1 MSTKG
6 PRVIAHQILNR
17 VEGGAYADILL
28 DSMLSN
34 MGRLDAA
41 FTTELVYGVLRWS
54 IRLDWAIDSFS
65 SIKTAKLE
73 RGVLNALRLGA
84 YQLLFL
90 TKVPA
95 SAAINESVNLI
106 RGGGSKKAGFVNAV
120 LRKIDSERDGIKL
133 PGTEDDPVRHISV
146 LYSHPEWLVR
156 RWMGRYGF
164 EETAGLCK
172 AAQEVPPRV
181 IRVNTLLATREGLI
195 EELALAKE
203 GRGAKATEFSPD
215 GIIISG
221 ERVEAK
227 DKRYYIQDEASQ
239 IVPYL
244 LSAAPG
250 EAVLD
255 ACSAPGGKTTHIAQ
269 LMKNTGVICALD
281 VNASRVKAVE
291 DLAERL
297 GVKIIKTFEADAAQ
311 PLSEGLPA
319 FDAILCDAP
328 CSGLGV
334 IRRTPDIKLKRREGD
349 IAGISETQKKIL
361 DNVSGYVKKGG
372 RIVYSTCTFEPEE
385 TDENIEWFL
394 GRHRDFILEDAR
406 RFLPQSCE
414 ALVDSGGFLRTFPH
428 RHNMDGF
435 FAARLKKV

>member
-1 MSTKG
+1 MSGKG
-6 PRVIAHQILNR
+6 PRGTAHEILNR

-28 DSMLSN
+28 DSMLKG

-41 FTTELVYGVLRWS
+41 LTTELVYGVLRWS
-54 IRLDWAIDSFS
+54 IRLDWTIDSFS

-106 RGGGSKKAGFVNAV
+106 RGGGAKKAGFVNAV
-120 LRKIDSERDGIKL
+120 LRKIDSERERIKL
-133 PGTEDDPVRHISV
+133 PEMKDPVRHISV

-164 EETAGLCK
+164 EETALLCK
-172 AAQEVPPRV
+172 AGQEVPPRV

-203 GRGAKATEFSPD
+203 GREAKATEFSPD
-215 GIIISG
+215 GIIVSG

-244 LSAAPG
+244 LSPAPG

-269 LMKNTGVICALD
+269 LMKNTGTICALD
-281 VNASRVKAVE
+281 LNASRVKVVGE
-291 DLAERL
+291 VAERL
-297 GVKIIKTFEADAAQ
+297 GVKIIKTFEADAGQ
-311 PLSEGLPA
+311 PLPEGLPA

-334 IRRTPDIKLKRREGD
+334 IRRTPDIKLKRREGEIRE
-349 IAGISETQKKIL
+349 IAERQKRIL
-361 DNVSGYVKKGG
+361 DNIPGCLKKGG

-394 GRHRDFILEDAR
+394 GRHKDFVLEDAR
-406 RFLPQSCE
+406 QFLTGSCRS
-414 ALVDSGGFLRTFPH
+414 LVDGQGFLRTFPH

-435 FAARLKKV
+435 FAARLRKV

>member
-1 MSTKG
+1 MSGKS
-6 PRVIAHQILNR
+6 PRVVAHEILNR

-28 DSMLSN
+28 DSMLKG

-41 FTTELVYGVLRWS
+41 LATELVYGVLRWS
-54 IRLDWAIDSFS
+54 IRLDWTIGSFS
-65 SIKTAKLE
+65 SIKIAKLE
-73 RGVLNALRLGA
+73 RSVLNALRLGA

-106 RGGGSKKAGFVNAV
+106 RGRGAKKAGFVNAV
-120 LRKIDSERDGIKL
+120 LRKTDSERDNIRL
-133 PGTEDDPVRHISV
+133 PGMEDGPARHISI
-146 LYSHPEWLVR
+146 LYSHPEWLVK
-156 RWMGRYGF
+156 RWLDRYGP

-172 AAQEVPPRV
+172 AGQEVPPKV
-181 IRVNTLLATREGLI
+181 IRVNTLLATRDGLI
-195 EELALAKE
+195 NELAKD
-203 GRGAKATEFSPD
+203 GREAKATDFSPD
-215 GIIISG
+215 GIVVTG

-227 DKRYYIQDEASQ
+227 DGRYYIQDEASQ

-244 LSAAPG
+244 LSPAPN
-250 EAVLD
+250 ETVLD

-269 LMKNTGVICALD
+269 LMKNTGLICALD
-281 VNASRVKAVE
+281 INASRVKAVE

-297 GVKIIKTFEADAAQ
+297 GVRIIKTFAADAGQ
-311 PLSEGLPA
+311 PLPRGLPA

-334 IRRTPDIKLKRREGD
+334 IRRTPDIKLRRREGD
-349 IAGISETQKKIL
+349 IAEISETQKKIL
-361 DNVSGYVKKGG
+361 DNISKHLKKGG

-385 TDENIEWFL
+385 TDKNIDWFL
-394 GRHRDFILEDAR
+394 GKHKDFVLEDAR
-406 RFLPQSCE
+406 QFLPGSCKS
-414 ALVDSGGFLRTFPH
+414 LVDGQGFLRTFPH

-435 FAARLKKV
+435 FAARLRKI